1 MNLLEQYIP
10 DYSGHIQ
17 GIKHNARDATLEIVF
32 YDRPEEFNAVIKL
45 IFEGV
50 TALNEFQIDE
60 PDDNCIEL
68 VIGLDEVHGGYCIHT
83 DTRVINFRASKVE
96 SFAINT

>member
-17 GIKHNARDATLEIVF
+17 SLKHDSTHATLEIVF

-45 IFEGV
+45 VFEGV
-50 TALNEFQIDE
+50 SELNEVQLDE
-60 PDDNCIEL
+60 PDENCIEL
-68 VIGLDEVHGGYCIHT
+68 VIGLDEVHGGYCLHT
-83 DTRVINFRASKVE
+83 DFREINFLASKVE
-96 SFAINT
+96 SFGINT